1 VKGFPQLRWIQL
13 GAALMMAAA
22 AAVAVQPAK
31 PTDSK
36 SSVSKKASE
45 SKKASAKKTSGKKKY
60 VSSSGKTSVKPKP
73 AAKKTPAAPPTAKA
87 VAVSAKTR
95 AGAHDFVFQTVADR
109 ADLPVENAAALV
121 PFFEQLYRHQ
131 RGELAGPLHI
141 LHYGDSHTAA
151 DEWTG
156 DLRTR
161 FQEKFGDGGSGF
173 SLAGRPW
180 NSYRRM
186 DVRSGSTRG
195 WHTDGL
201 VGRAGDGVY
210 GLGGVSMSTASSHE
224 AVYLDANAAEFE
236 LFYYQQP
243 GGGTLQIYDNGAPME
258 QISTDGEP
266 GPAYYRLE
274 AIPGMHRVE
283 AETLDRAPVRLF
295 GWVAE
300 NTTGVTY
307 EELGINGAEA
317 SIVLGWNEETLRSN
331 IERRNPA
338 LIVLAY
344 GTNEAGRKD
353 WTLES
358 YREMY
363 SQLIAR
369 LRADAPTATILV
381 VGPPDRTQKIRK
393 VGWQTMEKI
402 DVIAE
407 AQREAALANGC
418 AFWDLR
424 SKMGGKGSM
433 LQWVAAGMAQADHVH
448 FTAPGYRMLGD
459 AVFRDVMSQYDIFLQ
474 ARASIV
480 ANAPSPPSD
489 AASSSG
495 FAAGNQ

>member
-1 VKGFPQLRWIQL
+1 VKRVIQFCV
-13 GAALMMAAA
+13 ALTIAT
-22 AAVAVQPAK
+22 AVAFGVQPAK
-31 PTDSK
+31 SAAAKAPSK
-36 SSVSKKASE
+36 TSSAKKKYVSNTRKPPVKKA
-45 SKKASAKKTSGKKKY
+45 KASAKKAP
-60 VSSSGKTSVKPKP
+60 VKTVKAPQVP
-73 AAKKTPAAPPTAKA
+73 AK
-87 VAVSAKTR
+87 VR
-95 AGAHDFVFQTVADR
+95 AEAHDYVFQNVANG
-109 ADLPVENAAALV
+109 ADIPVENSAALI

-131 RGELAGPLHI
+131 RGEVAGPVHI

-156 DLRTR
+156 DLRTH

-210 GLGGVSMSTASSHE
+210 GLGGVSLSTASVHE
-224 AVYLDANAAEFE
+224 AIYLDATAAEFE

-243 GGGTLQIYDNGAPME
+243 GGGTLQIYDNGMPTE
-258 QISTDGEP
+258 QISTDGEA

-283 AETLDRAPVRLF
+283 AETLDRGPVRLF

-317 SIVLGWNEETLRSN
+317 SIILGWNEETLRSN

-363 SQLIAR
+363 SNLIAR
-369 LRADAPTATILV
+369 LRTDAPTAAILV
-381 VGPPDRTQKIRK
+381 VGPADRTQKVRK

-402 DVIAE
+402 EVIAE
-407 AQREAALANGC
+407 AQRQAALANGC

-424 SKMGGKGSM
+424 AKMGGKGSM
-433 LQWVAAGMAQADHVH
+433 LKWVAAGMAQSDHVH
-448 FTAPGYRMLGD
+448 FTGPGYRMIGD

-474 ARASIV
+474 ARAAIV
-480 ANAPSPPSD
+480 ANAVTTTPSD
-489 AASSSG
+489 ATV
-495 FAAGNQ
+495 AGNQ

>member
-1 VKGFPQLRWIQL
+1 MKGLFQFWLAFW
-13 GAALMMAAA
+13 LMATIATGV
-22 AAVAVQPAK
+22 AVAVQP
-31 PTDSK
+31 SK
-36 SSVSKKASE
+36 
-45 SKKASAKKTSGKKKY
+45 SAKKTPPKASKTAGKKKY
-60 VSSSGKTSVKPKP
+60 VSS
-73 AAKKTPAAPPTAKA
+73 AAKKPRTKAKSVAKKVVSAPRTLVTAKSRA
-87 VAVSAKTR
+87 EAHNFVYENVAN
-95 AGAHDFVFQTVADR
+95 GADI
-109 ADLPVENAAALV
+109 PVENAAALI

-131 RGELAGPLHI
+131 RGKEVGPVRI

-173 SLAGRPW
+173 SLAGRPY

-210 GLGGVSMSTASSHE
+210 GLGGISLSTASAHE
-224 AVYLDANAAEFE
+224 AVYLDANAAEYE

-243 GGGTLQIYDNGAPME
+243 GGGTLQIYDNGMPME
-258 QISTDGEP
+258 QVSTDGAA

-283 AETLDRAPVRLF
+283 AETLDRGPVRLF

-300 NTTGVTY
+300 NPTGVTY

-317 SIVLGWNEETLRSN
+317 SLVLGWNEETLRSN

-363 SQLIAR
+363 SRLIQR

-381 VGPPDRTQKIRK
+381 VGPPDRTQKLRK
-393 VGWQTMEKI
+393 VGWQTMEKV

-424 SKMGGKGSM
+424 EKMGGKGSM
-433 LQWVAAGMAQADHVH
+433 LKWVAAGMAQADHVH
-448 FTAPGYRMLGD
+448 FTGAGYRMLGD
-459 AVFRDVMSQYDIFLQ
+459 AVFRDVMSQYDVFLQ
-474 ARASIV
+474 ARAAIV
-480 ANAPSPPSD
+480 ANATSTPSD
-489 AASSSG
+489 AV
-495 FAAGNQ
+495 AAGIQ

>member
-1 VKGFPQLRWIQL
+1 MKGFFQFLVTFSVTLTIAT
-13 GAALMMAAA
+13 GVAL
-22 AAVAVQPAK
+22 AVQPSKSPKKA
-31 PTDSK
+31 DSK
-36 SSVSKKASE
+36 TSKTA
-45 SKKASAKKTSGKKKY
+45 GKKKY
-60 VSSSGKTSVKPKP
+60 VSS
-73 AAKKTPAAPPTAKA
+73 AAKKSRVGKLKSVAKKVVTAPKTLVTAK
-87 VAVSAKTR
+87 SR
-95 AGAHDFVFQTVADR
+95 AEAHDYVYENVADG
-109 ADLPVENAAALV
+109 ANIPVENAAALI

-131 RGELAGPLHI
+131 RGEETGPVHI

-210 GLGGVSMSTASSHE
+210 GLGGVSLSAVSAHE
-224 AVYLDANAAEFE
+224 AIYLDATAAEFE

-243 GGGTLQIYDNGAPME
+243 GGGTLQIYDNGTPLE

-266 GPAYYRLE
+266 GPAYYHLE
-274 AIPGMHRVE
+274 ATPGMHRVE
-283 AETLDRAPVRLF
+283 AETLDRSPVRLF

-317 SIVLGWNEETLRSN
+317 SIILGWNEETLRSN

-363 SQLIAR
+363 SNLIAR

-381 VGPPDRTQKIRK
+381 VGPADRTQKVRK

-407 AQREAALANGC
+407 AQRQAALANGC
-418 AFWDLR
+418 AFWNLKA
-424 SKMGGKGSM
+424 KMGGNGSM
-433 LQWVAAGMAQADHVH
+433 LKWVAAGMAQADHVH
-448 FTAPGYRMLGD
+448 FTGPGYRMIGD

-474 ARASIV
+474 ARAAIV
-480 ANAPSPPSD
+480 ANATSTPSN
-489 AASSSG
+489 ATV
-495 FAAGNQ
+495 AGNQ

>member
-1 VKGFPQLRWIQL
+1 MKRSIQRSIHICI
-13 GAALMMAAA
+13 ALVTAA
-22 AAVAVQPAK
+22 AAVTAVQP
-31 PTDSK
+31 SK
-36 SSVSKKASE
+36 SAASKKS
-45 SKKASAKKTSGKKKY
+45 SAKKKY
-60 VSSSGKTSVKPKP
+60 VSSSGKSSASKKKTV
-73 AAKKTPAAPPTAKA
+73 AKKVTKKILPARP
-87 VAVSAKTR
+87 AVSAKAR
-95 AGAHDFVFQTVADR
+95 AAAHEDVYQSVASR
-109 ADLPVENAAALV
+109 ADLPVENAAALI

-131 RGELAGPLHI
+131 RGEVAGPLRI

-156 DLRTR
+156 DLRTH

-180 NSYRRM
+180 NSYRRL

-195 WHTDGL
+195 WHSDGL

-210 GLGGVSMSTASSHE
+210 GLGGVSMSTAKAHE
-224 AVYLDANAAEFE
+224 AIYLDANAAEFE

-243 GGGTLQIYDNGAPME
+243 GGGTLQIYDNGVPME

-266 GPAYYRLE
+266 GPAYYHLE
-274 AIPGMHRVE
+274 SVPGQHRVE
-283 AETLDRAPVRLF
+283 AETLDRGPVRLF

-307 EELGINGAEA
+307 ETLGINGAEA
-317 SIVLGWNEETLRSN
+317 SIILNWNEETLRSN

-358 YREMY
+358 YRNMY
-363 SQLIAR
+363 SQLIQR
-369 LRADAPTATILV
+369 LRMDAPTATILV
-381 VGPPDRTQKIRK
+381 VGPADRTQRVRK

-407 AQREAALANGC
+407 AQRQAALANGC
-418 AFWDLR
+418 AFWDTQA
-424 SKMGGKGSM
+424 KMGGKGSM
-433 LQWVAAGMAQADHVH
+433 LTWVAAGMAQADHVH
-448 FTAPGYRMLGD
+448 FTGPGYRMLGD

-474 ARASIV
+474 ARAAIV
-480 ANAPSPPSD
+480 ANASPSP
-489 AASSSG
+489 ASSPG
-495 FAAGNQ
+495 RP

>member
-1 VKGFPQLRWIQL
+1 MKRVIQFCV
-13 GAALMMAAA
+13 ALAIAT
-22 AAVAVQPAK
+22 AVAFGVQPAK
-31 PTDSK
+31 SSAAKAPSKK
-36 SSVSKKASE
+36 SSAKKKYVSNTRKPPVKKA
-45 SKKASAKKTSGKKKY
+45 KASAKKAP
-60 VSSSGKTSVKPKP
+60 VKTVK
-73 AAKKTPAAPPTAKA
+73 APPVPAK
-87 VAVSAKTR
+87 VR
-95 AGAHDFVFQTVADR
+95 AEAHDYVFENVANG
-109 ADLPVENAAALV
+109 ADIPVENSAALI

-131 RGELAGPLHI
+131 RGEVAGAVHI

-156 DLRTR
+156 DLRTH

-210 GLGGVSMSTASSHE
+210 GLGGVSLSTASAHE
-224 AVYLDANAAEFE
+224 AIYLDANAAEFE

-243 GGGTLQIYDNGAPME
+243 GGGTLQIYDNGMPTE
-258 QISTDGEP
+258 QISTDGEA

-283 AETLDRAPVRLF
+283 AETLDRGPVRLF

-317 SIVLGWNEETLRSN
+317 SIILGWNEETLRSN

-363 SQLIAR
+363 SNLIAR
-369 LRADAPTATILV
+369 LRADAPTAAILV
-381 VGPPDRTQKIRK
+381 VGPADRTQKVRK
-393 VGWQTMEKI
+393 IGWQTMEKI
-402 DVIAE
+402 EVIAE
-407 AQREAALANGC
+407 AQRQAALANGC

-424 SKMGGKGSM
+424 AKMGGKGSM
-433 LQWVAAGMAQADHVH
+433 LKWVAAGMAQADHVH
-448 FTAPGYRMLGD
+448 FTGPGYRMIGD

-474 ARASIV
+474 ARAAIV
-480 ANAPSPPSD
+480 ANAESTTPSD
-489 AASSSG
+489 AT
-495 FAAGNQ
+495 AAGNQ

>member
-1 VKGFPQLRWIQL
+1 MKRSIQRSIHICI
-13 GAALMMAAA
+13 ALVTAA
-22 AAVAVQPAK
+22 AAVTAVQP
-31 PTDSK
+31 SK
-36 SSVSKKASE
+36 SAASKKS
-45 SKKASAKKTSGKKKY
+45 SAKKKY
-60 VSSSGKTSVKPKP
+60 VSSSGKSSASKKKTV
-73 AAKKTPAAPPTAKA
+73 AKKVTKKILPARP
-87 VAVSAKTR
+87 AVSAKAR
-95 AGAHDFVFQTVADR
+95 AAAHEDVYQSVASR
-109 ADLPVENAAALV
+109 ADLPVENAAALI

-131 RGELAGPLHI
+131 RGEVAGPLRI

-156 DLRTR
+156 DLRTH

-180 NSYRRM
+180 NSYRRL

-195 WHTDGL
+195 WHSDGL

-210 GLGGVSMSTASSHE
+210 GLGGISMSTAKAHE
-224 AVYLDANAAEFE
+224 AIYLDANAAEFE

-243 GGGTLQIYDNGAPME
+243 GGGTLQIYDNGVPME

-266 GPAYYRLE
+266 GPAYYHLE
-274 AIPGMHRVE
+274 SVRGQHRVE
-283 AETLDRAPVRLF
+283 AETLDRGPVRLF

-307 EELGINGAEA
+307 ETLGINGAEA
-317 SIVLGWNEETLRSN
+317 SIILNWNEETLRSN

-358 YREMY
+358 YRNMY
-363 SQLIAR
+363 SQLIQR
-369 LRADAPTATILV
+369 LRMDAPTATILV
-381 VGPPDRTQKIRK
+381 VGPADRTQRVRK

-402 DVIAE
+402 DLIAE
-407 AQREAALANGC
+407 AQRQAALANGC
-418 AFWDLR
+418 AFWDTQA
-424 SKMGGKGSM
+424 KMGGKGSM
-433 LQWVAAGMAQADHVH
+433 LTWVAAGMAQADHVH
-448 FTAPGYRMLGD
+448 FTGPGYRMLGD

-474 ARASIV
+474 ARAAIV
-480 ANAPSPPSD
+480 ANASPSP
-489 AASSSG
+489 ASSPG
-495 FAAGNQ
+495 RP

>member
-1 VKGFPQLRWIQL
+1 VKGLFQSRWVELTI
-13 GAALMMAAA
+13 ALMVAT
-22 AAVAVQPAK
+22 AVAVAVEPAK
-31 PTDSK
+31 PTA
-36 SSVSKKASE
+36 SKKTA
-45 SKKASAKKTSGKKKY
+45 SKKVPSKTSSGKKKY
-60 VSSSGKTSVKPKP
+60 VSSSGKNSSKAKT
-73 AAKKTPAAPPTAKA
+73 AAKKVVAAPKKAITAL
-87 VAVSAKTR
+87 VTAKTR
-95 AGAHDFVFQTVADR
+95 AAAHDFVYETVADG
-109 ADLPVENAAALV
+109 ADIPVENVAALI

-201 VGRAGDGVY
+201 VGRTGDGVY
-210 GLGGVSMSTASSHE
+210 GLGGVSLSTSSAHE
-224 AVYLDANAAEFE
+224 AIYLDANAAEFE

-243 GGGTLQIYDNGAPME
+243 GGGTLQIYDNGVAME

-283 AETLDRAPVRLF
+283 AETLDRGPVRLF

-363 SQLIAR
+363 SRLIER
-369 LRADAPTATILV
+369 LRMDAPTATILV
-381 VGPPDRTQKIRK
+381 IGPPDRTQKIRK

-407 AQREAALANGC
+407 AQRQAALANGC

-424 SKMGGKGSM
+424 AKMGGKGSM
-433 LQWVAAGMAQADHVH
+433 LRWVAAGMAQADHVH
-448 FTAPGYRMLGD
+448 FTGPGYRMLGD

-474 ARASIV
+474 ARAAIV
-480 ANAPSPPSD
+480 ANVSSSPSNAAPPSS
-489 AASSSG
+489 AAL
-495 FAAGNQ
+495 AGNQ

>member
-1 VKGFPQLRWIQL
+1 VKRVIQLRLIQIWIVMTIA
-13 GAALMMAAA
+13 AAL
-22 AAVAVQPAK
+22 AVAVQPAK
-31 PTDSK
+31 TSTK
-36 SSVSKKASE
+36 KKAP
-45 SKKASAKKTSGKKKY
+45 SKIGSTKKKYVANTRKPPAKKVKASAKKAP
-60 VSSSGKTSVKPKP
+60 VK
-73 AAKKTPAAPPTAKA
+73 TAKA
-87 VAVSAKTR
+87 PPVPAKVR
-95 AGAHDFVFQTVADR
+95 AEAHDYVFQNVAQG
-109 ADLPVENAAALV
+109 AAIPVENSAALI

-131 RGELAGPLHI
+131 RGEVSGPVHI

-156 DLRTR
+156 DLRLR

-210 GLGGVSMSTASSHE
+210 GLGGVSLTTASAHE
-224 AVYLDANAAEFE
+224 AIYLDANAAEFE

-243 GGGTLQIYDNGAPME
+243 GGGTLQIYDNGMPLE
-258 QISTDGEP
+258 QVSTDGEP

-283 AETLDRAPVRLF
+283 AETLDRGPVRLF

-317 SIVLGWNEETLRSN
+317 SIVLGWNAETLRSN

-363 SQLIAR
+363 SQLISR

-381 VGPPDRTQKIRK
+381 VGPPDRTQKVRK
-393 VGWQTMEKI
+393 IGWQTMEKI

-407 AQREAALANGC
+407 AQRQAALANGC

-424 SKMGGKGSM
+424 AKMGGKGSM
-433 LQWVAAGMAQADHVH
+433 LKWVAAGMAQADHVH
-448 FTAPGYRMLGD
+448 FTGPGYRMLGD

-474 ARASIV
+474 ARAAIV
-480 ANAPSPPSD
+480 ANATPTIPSD
-489 AASSSG
+489 AT
-495 FAAGNQ
+495 AAGNQ

>member
-1 VKGFPQLRWIQL
+1 
-13 GAALMMAAA
+13 
-22 AAVAVQPAK
+22 VAFGVQPAK
-31 PTDSK
+31 SAAAKAPSK
-36 SSVSKKASE
+36 TSSAKKKYVSNTRKPPVKKA
-45 SKKASAKKTSGKKKY
+45 KASAKKAP
-60 VSSSGKTSVKPKP
+60 VKTVKAPQVP
-73 AAKKTPAAPPTAKA
+73 AK
-87 VAVSAKTR
+87 VR
-95 AGAHDFVFQTVADR
+95 AEAHDYVFQNVANG
-109 ADLPVENAAALV
+109 ADIPVENSAALI

-131 RGELAGPLHI
+131 RGEVAGPVHI

-156 DLRTR
+156 DLRTH

-210 GLGGVSMSTASSHE
+210 GLGGVSLSTASVHE
-224 AVYLDANAAEFE
+224 AIYLDATAAEFE

-243 GGGTLQIYDNGAPME
+243 GGGTLQIYDNGMPTE
-258 QISTDGEP
+258 QISTDGEA

-283 AETLDRAPVRLF
+283 AETLDRGPVRLF

-317 SIVLGWNEETLRSN
+317 SIILGWNEETLRSN

-363 SQLIAR
+363 SNLIAR
-369 LRADAPTATILV
+369 LRTDAPTAAILV
-381 VGPPDRTQKIRK
+381 VGPADRTQKVRK

-402 DVIAE
+402 EVIAE
-407 AQREAALANGC
+407 AQRQAALANGC

-424 SKMGGKGSM
+424 AKMGGKGSM
-433 LQWVAAGMAQADHVH
+433 LKWVAAGMAQSDHVH
-448 FTAPGYRMLGD
+448 FTGPGYRMIGD
-459 AVFRDVMSQYDIFLQ
+459 AVFRDVMSQYDLFLQ
-474 ARASIV
+474 ARAAIV
-480 ANAPSPPSD
+480 ANAESTTPSD
-489 AASSSG
+489 ATAT
-495 FAAGNQ
+495 GNQ

>member
-1 VKGFPQLRWIQL
+1 MTRLVQICI
-13 GAALMMAAA
+13 ALVTATA
-22 AAVAVQPAK
+22 AAVAVQPTKSATSSSKTAK
-31 PTDSK
+31 K
-36 SSVSKKASE
+36 S
-45 SKKASAKKTSGKKKY
+45 SAKKSAKKKY
-60 VSSSGKTSVKPKP
+60 VASSGKASTSKKRTTVKQAVKKLVPAKP
-73 AAKKTPAAPPTAKA
+73 
-87 VAVSAKTR
+87 AVSAKVR
-95 AGAHDFVFQTVADR
+95 AAAHEDVFQTVADR
-109 ADLPVENAAALV
+109 ADLPVENAAALI

-131 RGELAGPLHI
+131 RGEIAGPLRI

-161 FQEKFGDGGSGF
+161 FQERFGDGGSGF

-186 DVRSGSTRG
+186 DVRSGSTHG
-195 WHTDGL
+195 WHSDGL
-201 VGRAGDGVY
+201 VGRTGDGVY
-210 GLGGVSMSTASSHE
+210 GLGGVSMSVSGAHE

-243 GGGTLQIYDNGAPME
+243 GGGNLQIYDNGTPVE
-258 QISTDGEP
+258 QVSTDGDP
-266 GPAYYRLE
+266 GPAYYHL
-274 AIPGMHRVE
+274 ASIPGQHRVE
-283 AETLDRAPVRLF
+283 AETLDRGPVRLF

-307 EELGINGAEA
+307 ETLGINGAEA

-358 YREMY
+358 YRDMY

-369 LRADAPTATILV
+369 LRTAAPTATILV
-381 VGPPDRTQKIRK
+381 VGPADRTQKIRK

-407 AQREAALANGC
+407 AQRQAAVANGC
-418 AFWDLR
+418 AFWDTQ

-433 LQWVAAGMAQADHVH
+433 LKWVAAGMAQADHVH
-448 FTAPGYRMLGD
+448 FTGPGYRMLGD

-474 ARASIV
+474 ARAAIA
-480 ANAPSPPSD
+480 ANAPATP
-489 AASSSG
+489 ASV
-495 FAAGNQ
+495 AGGRP

>member
-1 VKGFPQLRWIQL
+1 VKRVIQL
-13 GAALMMAAA
+13 WIALAIATTM
-22 AAVAVQPAK
+22 AVAVQPA
-31 PTDSK
+31 SK
-36 SSVSKKASE
+36 KAASKKAS
-45 SKKASAKKTSGKKKY
+45 SKKTSLKKAGSKKSPAKKKY
-60 VSSSGKTSVKPKP
+60 VSSSGRP
-73 AAKKTPAAPPTAKA
+73 AAKKAKSTAKKAPARSKTAKA
-87 VAVSAKTR
+87 APVSAKRR
-95 AGAHDFVFQTVADR
+95 ATAHDYVFKTVADS
-109 ADLPVENAAALV
+109 ADIPVENAAALI

-131 RGELAGPLHI
+131 RGEIAGPLRI

-156 DLRTR
+156 DLRNH

-173 SLAGRPW
+173 SLAGRPY

-195 WHTDGL
+195 WHSDGL
-201 VGRAGDGVY
+201 VGRKGDGVY
-210 GLGGVSMSTASSHE
+210 GLGGVSMSAAKAHE

-243 GGGTLQIYDNGAPME
+243 GGGTLQIYDNGTPME

-283 AETLDRAPVRLF
+283 AETLDGGPVRLF

-344 GTNEAGRKD
+344 GTNEAGRRD

-363 SQLIAR
+363 SRLIER
-369 LRADAPTATILV
+369 LRTDAPTATILV
-381 VGPPDRTQKIRK
+381 VGPPDRTQRIRK
-393 VGWQTMEKI
+393 VGWRTMEKI

-407 AQREAALANGC
+407 AQKEAALANGC

-424 SKMGGKGSM
+424 AKMGGKGSM
-433 LQWVAAGMAQADHVH
+433 LKWVAAGMAQADHVH
-448 FTAPGYRMLGD
+448 FTAPGYRMLAD
-459 AVFRDVMSQYDIFLQ
+459 AVFRDVMSQYDIFLE
-474 ARASIV
+474 ARAAIV
-480 ANAPSPPSD
+480 ADATPEFSDDAPSP
-489 AASSSG
+489 AG
-495 FAAGNQ
+495 FAGANQ

>member
-1 VKGFPQLRWIQL
+1 VV
-13 GAALMMAAA
+13 AVATA
-22 AAVAVQPAK
+22 AAVQPPK
-31 PTDSK
+31 TS
-36 SSVSKKASE
+36 
-45 SKKASAKKTSGKKKY
+45 ASAKKIPSKKTSGKKKY
-60 VSSSGKTSVKPKP
+60 VSSKPSARKAKSTAKKAPAKAKPKP
-73 AAKKTPAAPPTAKA
+73 AP
-87 VAVSAKTR
+87 VSAKNR
-95 AGAHDFVFQTVADR
+95 AEAHDYVFQTVADS
-109 ADLPVENAAALV
+109 ADIPVENAAALI

-156 DLRTR
+156 DLRSR

-210 GLGGVSMSTASSHE
+210 GLGGVSLSAARAHE
-224 AVYLDANAAEFE
+224 AVYLDANAAELE

-243 GGGTLQIYDNGAPME
+243 GGGTVQIYDNGMPVE

-274 AIPGMHRVE
+274 ATAGMHRVE
-283 AETLDRAPVRLF
+283 AETLDRGPVRLF

-307 EELGINGAEA
+307 ETLGINGAEA

-363 SQLIAR
+363 SRLIER
-369 LRADAPTATILV
+369 LRVAAPTATILV

-393 VGWQTMEKI
+393 IGWQTMEKV

-424 SKMGGKGSM
+424 AKMGGKGSM
-433 LQWVAAGMAQADHVH
+433 LRWVAAGMAQADHVH
-448 FTAPGYRMLGD
+448 FTGPGYRMLGD

-474 ARASIV
+474 SRAAIV
-480 ANAPSPPSD
+480 ANATSSPSN
-489 AASSSG
+489 AT
-495 FAAGNQ
+495 AAGNQ

>member
-1 VKGFPQLRWIQL
+1 MTRAIQSRL
-13 GAALMMAAA
+13 ARLCVVLVTVAA
-22 AAVAVQPAK
+22 AAVAVQAAK
-31 PTDSK
+31 PSGAK
-36 SSVSKKASE
+36 KSVSR
-45 SKKASAKKTSGKKKY
+45 KTSAKKKY
-60 VSSSGKTSVKPKP
+60 VSSSGKKKASPKPKIS
-73 AAKKTPAAPPTAKA
+73 KAPPASAKA
-87 VAVSAKTR
+87 R
-95 AGAHDFVFQTVADR
+95 AAAHDFVFQTVADG
-109 ADLPVENAAALV
+109 ADIPVENAAALI

-180 NSYRRM
+180 SSYRRM

-210 GLGGVSMSTASSHE
+210 GLGGVSMSASRPHE

-243 GGGTLQIYDNGAPME
+243 GGGALQVYDNGVPTE

-274 AIPGMHRVE
+274 ATPGQHRVE
-283 AETLDRAPVRLF
+283 AETLDRGPVRLF

-307 EELGINGAEA
+307 ETLGINGAEA

-344 GTNEAGRKD
+344 GTNEAGRRD
-353 WTLES
+353 LTVES

-363 SQLIAR
+363 SRLIER
-369 LRADAPTATILV
+369 LRMAAPTATILV
-381 VGPPDRTQKIRK
+381 VGPPDRTQRIRK
-393 VGWQTMEKI
+393 IGWQTMEKI
-402 DVIAE
+402 DVVAE
-407 AQREAALANGC
+407 AQKQAALANGC

-424 SKMGGKGSM
+424 AKMGGKGSM
-433 LQWVAAGMAQADHVH
+433 LKWVAAGMAQADHVH
-448 FTAPGYRMLGD
+448 FTGPGYRMLGD

-474 ARASIV
+474 ARAAIV
-480 ANAPSPPSD
+480 ANV
-489 AASSSG
+489 SSSPG
-495 FAAGNQ
+495 PPPPGNQ

>member
-1 VKGFPQLRWIQL
+1 MKRFIQFCV
-13 GAALMMAAA
+13 ALTIAT
-22 AAVAVQPAK
+22 AVAFAVQPSKTSTAK
-31 PTDSK
+31 KAPSK
-36 SSVSKKASE
+36 SSAKKKYVSNTRKPPVKKA
-45 SKKASAKKTSGKKKY
+45 KASAKKAP
-60 VSSSGKTSVKPKP
+60 VKTVK
-73 AAKKTPAAPPTAKA
+73 TAKA
-87 VAVSAKTR
+87 PPVPAKVR
-95 AGAHDFVFQTVADR
+95 AEAHDYVFQNVANG
-109 ADLPVENAAALV
+109 ADIPVENSAALI

-131 RGELAGPLHI
+131 RGEVAGPVHI

-156 DLRTR
+156 DLRTH

-201 VGRAGDGVY
+201 VGRTGDGIY
-210 GLGGVSMSTASSHE
+210 GLGGVSLSTSSAHE
-224 AVYLDANAAEFE
+224 AIYLDASAAEFE

-243 GGGTLQIYDNGAPME
+243 GGGTLQIYDNGTPME
-258 QISTDGEP
+258 QISTDGDA

-283 AETLDRAPVRLF
+283 AETLDRGPVRLF

-300 NTTGVTY
+300 NTTGITY

-317 SIVLGWNEETLRSN
+317 SIILGWNEETLRSN
-331 IERRNPA
+331 TERRNPA

-363 SQLIAR
+363 SNLIAR
-369 LRADAPTATILV
+369 LRADAPAATILV
-381 VGPPDRTQKIRK
+381 IGPADRTQKVRK

-402 DVIAE
+402 EVIAE
-407 AQREAALANGC
+407 AQRQAALANGC

-424 SKMGGKGSM
+424 AKMGGKGSM
-433 LQWVAAGMAQADHVH
+433 LKWVAAGMAQSDHVH
-448 FTAPGYRMLGD
+448 FTGPGYRMIGD

-474 ARASIV
+474 ARAAIV
-480 ANAPSPPSD
+480 ANATSTTPSD
-489 AASSSG
+489 AT
-495 FAAGNQ
+495 AAGNQ

>member
-1 VKGFPQLRWIQL
+1 VKRVIQFCV
-13 GAALMMAAA
+13 ALTIAT
-22 AAVAVQPAK
+22 AVAFGVQPAK
-31 PTDSK
+31 SAAAKAPSK
-36 SSVSKKASE
+36 TSSAKKKYVSNTRKPPVKKA
-45 SKKASAKKTSGKKKY
+45 KASAKKAP
-60 VSSSGKTSVKPKP
+60 VKTVKAPQVP
-73 AAKKTPAAPPTAKA
+73 AK
-87 VAVSAKTR
+87 VR
-95 AGAHDFVFQTVADR
+95 AEAHDYVFQNVANG
-109 ADLPVENAAALV
+109 ADIPVENSAALI

-131 RGELAGPLHI
+131 RGEVAGPVHI

-156 DLRTR
+156 DLRTH

-210 GLGGVSMSTASSHE
+210 GLGGVSLSTASVHE
-224 AVYLDANAAEFE
+224 AIYLDATAAEFE

-243 GGGTLQIYDNGAPME
+243 GGGTLQIYDNGMPTE
-258 QISTDGEP
+258 QISTDGEA

-283 AETLDRAPVRLF
+283 AETLDRGPVRLF

-317 SIVLGWNEETLRSN
+317 SIILGWNEETLRSN

-363 SQLIAR
+363 SNLIAR
-369 LRADAPTATILV
+369 LRTDAPTAAILV
-381 VGPPDRTQKIRK
+381 VGPADRTQKVRK

-402 DVIAE
+402 EVIAE
-407 AQREAALANGC
+407 AQRQAALANGC

-424 SKMGGKGSM
+424 AKMGGKGSM
-433 LQWVAAGMAQADHVH
+433 LKWVAAGMAQSDHVH
-448 FTAPGYRMLGD
+448 FTGPGYRMIGD
-459 AVFRDVMSQYDIFLQ
+459 AVFRDVMSQYDLFLQ
-474 ARASIV
+474 ARAAIV
-480 ANAPSPPSD
+480 ANAESTTPSD
-489 AASSSG
+489 ATAT
-495 FAAGNQ
+495 GNQ

>member
-1 VKGFPQLRWIQL
+1 MKGTVQRSLELCFVLI
-13 GAALMMAAA
+13 A
-22 AAVAVQPAK
+22 AAVVAMAVQP
-31 PTDSK
+31 SK
-36 SSVSKKASE
+36 SAASKKAAAKKTSAKKKYAS
-45 SKKASAKKTSGKKKY
+45 SKPPAKKTSAKKTAA
-60 VSSSGKTSVKPKP
+60 TAKPKKIKP
-73 AAKKTPAAPPTAKA
+73 TP
-87 VAVSAKTR
+87 VSAKVR
-95 AGAHDFVFQTVADR
+95 AEAHDYVLQTVADR
-109 ADLPVENAAALV
+109 ADLPVENAAALI

-131 RGELAGPLHI
+131 RGESDGGVHI

-156 DLRTR
+156 DLRSY

-195 WHTDGL
+195 WHSDGL
-201 VGRAGDGVY
+201 VGRSGDGIY
-210 GLGGVSMSTASSHE
+210 GLGGVSMSTTRAHE
-224 AVYLDANAAEFE
+224 AVYLDANAENFE

-243 GGGTLQIYDNGAPME
+243 GGGMVQVYDNGVPME

-266 GPAYYRLE
+266 GPAYYRLQ

-283 AETLDRAPVRLF
+283 AETLDRGPVRLF

-300 NTTGVTY
+300 NTTGITY
-307 EELGINGAEA
+307 ETLGINGAEA
-317 SIVLGWNEETLRSN
+317 SIILGWNEETLRSN

-358 YREMY
+358 YRDMY

-369 LRADAPTATILV
+369 LRAAAPTASILV
-381 VGPPDRTQKIRK
+381 VGPPDRTQRIRK

-402 DVIAE
+402 DVISE
-407 AQREAALANGC
+407 AQREAALASGC

-424 SKMGGKGSM
+424 AKMGGKGSM
-433 LQWVAAGMAQADHVH
+433 FKWVAAGMAQADHVH
-448 FTAPGYRMLGD
+448 FTGSGYKMIAD
-459 AVFRDVMSQYDIFLQ
+459 AVFRDLMSQYDLFLK
-474 ARASIV
+474 ARAAV
-480 ANAPSPPSD
+480 LANATSVPEELPKEVAPPV
-489 AASSSG
+489 AVG
-495 FAAGNQ
+495 NVGGNQ

>member
-1 VKGFPQLRWIQL
+1 VKRLVQLWI
-13 GAALMMAAA
+13 ALVIATAAA
-22 AAVAVQPAK
+22 MAVQS
-31 PTDSK
+31 SK
-36 SSVSKKASE
+36 SPKKAS
-45 SKKASAKKTSGKKKY
+45 SKTSKTTGKKKY
-60 VSSSGKTSVKPKP
+60 VSSTGKKPRSK
-73 AAKKTPAAPPTAKA
+73 AKTVAKKIVTAPKTFVTAKA
-87 VAVSAKTR
+87 R
-95 AGAHDFVFQTVADR
+95 AEAHDYVYENVAEG
-109 ADLPVENAAALV
+109 ADIPVDNAAALI

-151 DEWTG
+151 DEWTA
-156 DLRTR
+156 DLRNH

-201 VGRAGDGVY
+201 VGRSGDGVY
-210 GLGGVSMSTASSHE
+210 GLGGVSMSTDRAHE

-243 GGGTLQIYDNGAPME
+243 GGGTLQIYDNGVAME

-283 AETLDRAPVRLF
+283 AETLDRGPVRLF

-317 SIVLGWNEETLRSN
+317 SIIMGWNEETLRSN

-363 SQLIAR
+363 SRLIAR
-369 LRADAPTATILV
+369 LRMDAPTATILV
-381 VGPPDRTQKIRK
+381 IGPPDRTQRVRK
-393 VGWQTMEKI
+393 VGWQTLEKV

-407 AQREAALANGC
+407 AQRQAALANGC

-424 SKMGGKGSM
+424 AKMGGKGSM
-433 LQWVAAGMAQADHVH
+433 LRWVAAGMAQADHVH
-448 FTAPGYRMLGD
+448 FTGPGYKMLGD

-474 ARASIV
+474 ARAAIV
-480 ANAPSPPSD
+480 ANV
-489 AASSSG
+489 SSSSTIG
-495 FAAGNQ
+495 QQ